1 MLQFILHISKG
12 SRFIF
17 LSDRYFFVFLLHF
30 NNYLTIFPFSDYSFC
45 FSIFICC
52 VYIYRN
58 IQLLSSVEFSLVIEI
73 LQNDVV
79 GAFSL
84 NGAWKGAGISAL
96 LFPYVHKEVAVL
108 LTELYGK
115 KNTGFQRLSV
125 SLLSMPSFPSCSL
138 QEVYF
143 SSQQT

>member
-12 SRFIF
+12 GRFIF
-17 LSDRYFFVFLLHF
+17 LSDCYFFVFLLHF

-45 FSIFICC
+45 FSIFICR

-73 LQNDVV
+73 LQNDVL

-96 LFPYVHKEVAVL
+96 LFPYVHKEVAVF
-108 LTELYGK
+108 LTEYYGRK
-115 KNTGFQRLSV
+115 DTGFQRLSV

-138 QEVYF
+138 QEV
-143 SSQQT
+143 